1 MTTNESRML
10 AGKLYNVYDAEM
22 AKKGDRKQALLA
34 TINHAGPHEDVQPKF
49 AELLGQTGAR
59 CYIEPPFFCDFGD
72 HISLG
77 DDVYINTN
85 AVFLDSGQIT
95 IGDRVLIGPR
105 VNLFAASH
113 PIAADV
119 RTKWLALGHPIVI
132 GNNVWLGG
140 GVTVNPGVT
149 IGENTIIGS
158 GAVVTHDV
166 PANVVAA
173 GNPCR
178 VIRPI
183 TEADQTYWHQQEQ
196 DYLKEMGP
204 LESHNGPSQG

>member
-1 MTTNESRML
+1 MP
-10 AGKLYNVYDAEM
+10 KWQ
-22 AKKGDRKQALLA
+22 KKGDRKQALLA

-158 GAVVTHDV
+158 GAVVTMMCRPTWSP
-166 PANVVAA
+166 PATHAESFGQSLKRTKTIGTSRNKTTLRKWA
-173 GNPCR
+173 R
-178 VIRPI
+178 LIRI
-183 TEADQTYWHQQEQ
+183 MAHRRTKMAR
-196 DYLKEMGP
+196 
-204 LESHNGPSQG
+204 